1 MFPCYPL
8 LPSKSKLALPYNPLK
23 LDVLGRMFWDIQ
35 EEEQDVDRGQA
46 QAVEQAQA
54 QNSL

>member
-1 MFPCYPL
+1 
-8 LPSKSKLALPYNPLK
+8 
-23 LDVLGRMFWDIQ
+23 MFWDIQ